1 MKKRAGKN
9 IRRVEHKV
17 ENKIEL
23 KKPEEMCEK
32 MNCKGYAGKLKKL
45 FFKPSAFL
53 NSIEKE
59 KDYQPIL
66 AFFVV
71 LSVVY
76 FIISALIGL
85 FFKDIS
91 ISYLSYLKD
100 TLLEFVLIVVSSIV
114 QPFIFGGI
122 IHLGV
127 LIFKGKEKYFDTF
140 KVATYSLVIWTLYYF
155 ILLILDS
162 IIRIALPFNA
172 SMLTQIATIEDPEL
186 VMELYLQFFA
196 QPGALLSLIVSVVI
210 MIAAIIHQLVFL
222 IKGISKYQQLPKIK
236 AAGAVILPIIV
247 AFIIAMLIA
256 IVITLLANSA
266 GVAV

>member
-1 MKKRAGKN
+1 MKKSAEKKTARAG
-9 IRRVEHKV
+9 HKT
-17 ENKIEL
+17 EYGIEA
-23 KKPEEMCEK
+23 KKPEEICEK
-32 MNCKGYAGKLKKL
+32 MKCREYISKLKKL
-45 FFKPSAFL
+45 FLKPSAFL
-53 NSIEKE
+53 NSVEKE
-59 KDYQPIL
+59 KEYQPIL

-71 LSVVY
+71 LSVMY

-85 FFKDIS
+85 FFKEIS
-91 ISYLSYLKD
+91 VDYLSYLKNS
-100 TLLEFVLIVVSSIV
+100 LLGFVLIVVSSIV

-266 GVAV
+266 GVVV